1 MCLPNLFSRKQTQD
15 HPHEETTPQPSP
27 AQQPTGRR
35 TAEATARLDKSRFS
49 STRRPRRG
57 SSEKNQAGADYTPG
71 GHAAS
76 SPSTGGPEGQH
87 GGIYGGV
94 QGVCIRDLSHST
106 RPIHAVRFHHKPITS
121 KAEDCNMR
129 CSEKKLSDRI
139 DLAAAATDSV
149 TGGAFVLSTLA
160 GFIADT

>member
-27 AQQPTGRR
+27 AQQPKGRR

-94 QGVCIRDLSHST
+94 QGGLYSGVSGGG
-106 RPIHAVRFHHKPITS
+106 
-121 KAEDCNMR
+121 
-129 CSEKKLSDRI
+129 
-139 DLAAAATDSV
+139 
-149 TGGAFVLSTLA
+149 GGANGGVSGGVYGGVYGTSGGGGLGTTPGGGYGALP
-160 GFIADT
+160 GGT